1 MKAHSKETQASLT
14 PALALEILKEGN
26 ARFIKNLKTQRDL
39 LDQVNDTRDG
49 QWPFAAILGC
59 SDSRVTGELLFDQ
72 GLGDLFSVRLA
83 GNIATEYATA
93 SLEFA
98 VKYLGAKIIL
108 VLGHTSCG
116 AVKGTCDNLEDGML
130 HNIFSFIKPAVA
142 AETTEKENRTS
153 SNEEFV
159 KKVTHINV
167 NVQMKRVL
175 DESKTIR
182 DLIAEKKV
190 GMTGAVYNVKTGI
203 VEFYDNDI
211 FSFEHLNK

>member
-26 ARFIKNLKTQRDL
+26 ARFMKNLKTQRDL
-39 LDQVNDTRDG
+39 LEQVNDTRDG

-83 GNIATEYATA
+83 GNIASEYAIA

-130 HNIFSFIKPAVA
+130 HNIFSLIKPAVE
-142 AETTEKENRTS
+142 AEKTEVDNRNS
-153 SNEEFV
+153 ANNNFV
-159 KKVTHINV
+159 KKVTHLNV
-167 NVQMKRVL
+167 AVQMKRVL
-175 DESKTIR
+175 TESKTIR
-182 DLIAEKKV
+182 DLIADKKV
-190 GMTGAVYNVKTGI
+190 GMAGAVYDVKTGAV
-203 VEFYDNDI
+203 EFYENDI
-211 FSFEHLNK
+211 FSFEHLTK